1 MCPKNRTVIQG
12 NSFCDLEVREPRVSR
27 SPECQ
32 TFDCLELQTVDF
44 EANRGFWGFSFATG
58 RPQAA
63 GGNAAPSLGVP
74 RPGFAS

>member
-1 MCPKNRTVIQG
+1 
-12 NSFCDLEVREPRVSR
+12 VSR